1 MQYCIDQLFCPHI
14 FPGLQWK
21 NPQFYVT
28 LEQPDSILGHG
39 DDCTMIVALMQ
50 KVENKKSL
58 AIGFQVFRVR
68 PDMSHIELSVR
79 NFKFYIKLDHF
90 IIGNKY
96 LFVWIIL
103 FFPSSRFCVKN
114 SSKLRPPQKNLTVI
128 LSYNTSIVK
137 LAWRMNCGCM
147 TLEEFFLTKISVFL
161 FYINFLKIQRSSIE
175 RIFCNMQ
182 NQWWR
187 VFLISFHAVAGKI
200 YHSRTLLCHLL

>member
-1 MQYCIDQLFCPHI
+1 MQYCIDQLSCPHI

-96 LFVWIIL
+96 LFVSIIL
-103 FFPSSRFCVKN
+103 FFPSSRFCVKI

-137 LAWRMNCGCM
+137 LA
-147 TLEEFFLTKISVFL
+147 
-161 FYINFLKIQRSSIE
+161 
-175 RIFCNMQ
+175 
-182 NQWWR
+182 
-187 VFLISFHAVAGKI
+187 
-200 YHSRTLLCHLL
+200 